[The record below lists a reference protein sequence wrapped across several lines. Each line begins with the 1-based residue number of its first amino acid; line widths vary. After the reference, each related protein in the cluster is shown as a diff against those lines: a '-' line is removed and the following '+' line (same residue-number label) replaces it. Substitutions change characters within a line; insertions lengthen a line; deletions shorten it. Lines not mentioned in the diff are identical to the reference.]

1 MLCSEQR
8 QGGAARFWAR
18 CCGARMGEAGSQ
30 GAFKGAPGISGRS
43 CGRGSPAVSPVISG
57 ACRCGEERAARWGQA
72 VSGRRRGRGRA
83 GRGRGPDERG
93 PVAGGWWARWLGR
106 ADWAGAAE
114 RARGDAGAGRVARW
128 RAGERAGRESQLGH
142 GERSGVASWAGRVGL
157 DLASLG

>member
-1 MLCSEQR
+1 MGSGCQR
-8 QGGAARFWAR
+8 E
-18 CCGARMGEAGSQ
+18 EAGT
-30 GAFKGAPGISGRS
+30 
-43 CGRGSPAVSPVISG
+43 
-57 ACRCGEERAARWGQA
+57 RA
-72 VSGRRRGRGRA
+72 SRA
-83 GRGRGPDERG
+83 WEGPDERG
-93 PVAGGWWARWLGR
+93 PVAGGWWARWLGLGR